1 MQGFAQFSWV
11 SNSIPKFY

>member
-1 MQGFAQFSWV
+1 MQGFAQFSGV